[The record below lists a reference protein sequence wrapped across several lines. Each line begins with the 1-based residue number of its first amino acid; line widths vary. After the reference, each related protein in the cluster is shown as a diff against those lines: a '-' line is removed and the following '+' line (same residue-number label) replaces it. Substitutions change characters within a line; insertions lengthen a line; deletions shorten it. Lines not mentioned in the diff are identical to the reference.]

1 MKSLNAIEILE
12 LVRTRGPISRA
23 SIAACSRLSKPTVS
37 DQVDALISRGLV
49 VEIGRGDS
57 GTRGGKKPT
66 LLEFNGR
73 HGQVFCADIGPEW
86 IRFAAADLRGT
97 VFRRNVL
104 PTQPERGARA
114 VVRTLKKGFADLI
127 GAAEDGEVRMISIAA
142 PGIVDIRQGIV
153 LETENVFGW
162 RNLHLA
168 TELTGHFGIPV
179 RLDNDVNMAALA
191 ELSSGGAPDDFVF
204 VRLNTGIGAAIVL
217 GGKLHHGAHWAA
229 GEVGHMVLDVQRLSR
244 EADPRGYL
252 ESVVGQDRVRSR
264 IAKLSRRGG
273 RTAAEQE
280 VSRDVAEHLG
290 GAIGNIASVCDPQAV
305 ILLGEPFL
313 GILDEIRRVTR
324 KVAPWPVE
332 VRLSQ
337 LGEDAALQGAVA
349 AGLSHAYDRIA
360 DSLHAGSEDAALAA
374 EA

>member
-23 SIAACSRLSKPTVS
+23 HLAACSRLSKPTVS

-49 VEIGRGDS
+49 VEAGPGDS

-66 LLEFNGR
+66 LVEFNGG
-73 HGQVFCADIGPEW
+73 HGQIFCADVGPEL

-104 PTQPERGARA
+104 PTQPERGPRA
-114 VVRTLKKGFADLI
+114 VVRTVKKGLADLI
-127 GAAEDGEVRMISIAA
+127 GAADDGKVRVISMAV

-168 TELTGHFGIPV
+168 ADLAGHFGIPV
-179 RLDNDVNMAALA
+179 RIDNDVNMAALA
-191 ELSSGGAPDDFVF
+191 ELSGGSAPDDFVF
-204 VRLNTGIGAAIVL
+204 VRLHTGIGAAVVL

-229 GEVGHMVLDVQRLSR
+229 GEIGHMLLDVGRLPR
-244 EADPRGYL
+244 GTDPRGYL
-252 ESVVGQDRVRSR
+252 ESVVGQDRVSERVR
-264 IAKLSRRGG
+264 KLARRGG

-280 VSRDVAEHLG
+280 VSRDVALHLG
-290 GAIGNIASVCDPQAV
+290 SAIANIASVCDPHAV
-305 ILLGEPFL
+305 ILLGEPFP
-313 GILDEIRRVTR
+313 GILDEIRRVTE
-324 KVAPWPVE
+324 KLVPWPVE

-337 LGEDAALQGAVA
+337 LGEDAALQGALA
-349 AGLSHAYDRIA
+349 AGLNHAYDGIA
-360 DSLHAGSEDAALAA
+360 DSLHAGDGQTLAA